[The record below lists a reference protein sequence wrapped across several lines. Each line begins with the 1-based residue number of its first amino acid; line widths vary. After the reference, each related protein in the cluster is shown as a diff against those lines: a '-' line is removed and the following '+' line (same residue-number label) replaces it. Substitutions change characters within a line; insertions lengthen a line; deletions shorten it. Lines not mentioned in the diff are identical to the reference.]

1 MTTRNLKRLLL
12 LRLSNLLTESAEW
25 GEIGFLLNCEDLI
38 QKHPRLLR
46 SRYNND
52 DDYPSCVLDVVNQ
65 IDAKSPKLI
74 EQLIEHIGFK
84 EWLRSTNASDF
95 QALYGSEESR
105 YQKAT
110 LDQSTKLRAFIS
122 YAHQDALVAGN
133 LKHHLELFGI
143 DAFLAHEDIEP
154 TAEWRETI
162 LENLKICNVF
172 LPVLTDAASQSIWVH
187 QESGIAVLRE
197 MVIVPLKSTQ
207 DPKGFLSKY
216 QAYKFPAQFTPS
228 AALKLARLISTKAG
242 YPEYCLDASIES
254 LGRAINFSDA
264 GEMAGL
270 IEEFSS
276 ISSGQANRILEVA
289 ILNSQ
294 ISGSFKAERIIRK
307 LVNPHLSNIP
317 KKTWAKFQ
325 KATGKEELPY

>member
-1 MTTRNLKRLLL
+1 MATRNLKRLLL

-25 GEIGFLLNCEDLI
+25 GEIGFLLDCEDLI

-65 IDAKSPKLI
+65 IEAKSPKLI
-74 EQLIEHIGFK
+74 DQLIEHIGFK
-84 EWLRSTNASDF
+84 EWLRSTHASDF

-105 YQKAT
+105 YQKT
-110 LDQSTKLRAFIS
+110 TFDQSTKLRAFIS

-162 LENLKICNVF
+162 LENLKNCNVF
-172 LPVLTDAASQSIWVH
+172 LPILTEAASQSIWVH

-207 DPKGFLSKY
+207 DPKAFLAKY

-242 YPEYCLDASIES
+242 YPEYCLDAAIES
-254 LGRAINFSDA
+254 LGHAINFAKA
-264 GEMAGL
+264 GEMAEL
-270 IEEFSS
+270 IEEFGS
-276 ISSGQANRILEVA
+276 ISFGQSNRILDVA
-289 ILNSQ
+289 VLNSQ
-294 ISGSFKAERIIRK
+294 VSGSFKAERIIRR
-307 LVNPHLSNIP
+307 LLQPHLPSIP
-317 KKTWAKFQ
+317 KKSWAKFQ
-325 KATGKEELPY
+325 EATKTGI